1 MAAMLHRRGIA
12 AMAAPTRALPPDVE
26 CAGLLLPLRWRR
38 HPDQGQQPPD
48 HDCRAAADIQHEE
61 EMERQR
67 VVLAG
72 RASGAEEARPGRQLA
87 HLPSLPGHREH
98 AGPQAHQQQTAEQ
111 VQAAHRTAP
120 APVSLRASHSASS
133 TANPSTPACRISNG
147 RSEEHTS
154 ELQSL
159 MRISYAVFC
168 LKKNTTHSADTK
180 TD

>member
-1 MAAMLHRRGIA
+1 MIRR
-12 AMAAPTRALPPDVE
+12 PPESTRTDTPFPYTTLF
-26 CAGLLLPLRWRR
+26 R
-38 HPDQGQQPPD
+38 
-48 HDCRAAADIQHEE
+48 
-61 EMERQR
+61 
-67 VVLAG
+67 
-72 RASGAEEARPGRQLA
+72 S
-87 HLPSLPGHREH
+87 SLPGHREH

-147 RSEEHTS
+147 HRLCDVESMATPTMMRSTTKAIIAARSEEHTS

-168 LKKNTTHSADTK
+168 LKKK
-180 TD
+180 